1 MDKKFFELT
10 NPQKSIW
17 YTEGFYK
24 GTPIE
29 NITGTVLID
38 GKVNFKLLEQAINI
52 FVQKNDSFRLKFIVK
67 DNKIVQYLDKYT
79 KFPVEIIPVN
89 SDDDL
94 KIKEKEIAESV
105 FGTMDSLLFNF
116 KIVKLKNEHGGFII
130 NMHHLISDAWSA
142 ALGATG
148 IIEIY
153 TRLLKNESIEDIE
166 YPSYIEYITSEQEYM
181 KSDKFEKDKKFW
193 NDLFEV
199 VPEVATIPS
208 VLNTKEKKLDSASN
222 RKQFT
227 ISKDIIEKINKFC
240 KENKVSAF
248 NFFMGIFAVYIGRVS
263 NLDEFAIG
271 SPILN
276 RKNVKEKHTSGMFI
290 NTIPLK
296 VNLSNNI
303 SFINLASSIGTS
315 LFNMFKHQKY
325 PYLSLLEDLR
335 SKDNTIPNLYNILI
349 SYQNTR
355 SSAQT
360 SETPYCIKWDPN
372 GHTSD
377 DIDIHIYDMNDTGN
391 INIAYDYKLS
401 KYTEEN
407 ITDIHERILNLID
420 QVLTNNEILVNNLEI
435 VTPEEKQKLI
445 YDFNNTKVD
454 YPKYK
459 TISELFEEQVE
470 RTPDNIALV
479 FEDKKMTY
487 KELNEKAN
495 SLAWYLK
502 NIGIVNNNAVGIF
515 LDKSLESIIAMLA
528 ILKCGAVY
536 LPIDT
541 DYPDNRIEFMIK
553 DSSCAIILSSLKF
566 KDKLNK
572 YPNTLYIDLSN
583 TNIYSD
589 TKTFS
594 NKNITSDD
602 LAYIMYTSGSTGN
615 PKGVMVSNKN
625 IVRLVKNTNFI
636 KFQNT
641 ERMLQTGSIVFD
653 ACTFEIW
660 GALLNGFELYIIK
673 KSDLLDP
680 TLLEAYLVNN
690 KITILWLTAP
700 LFNQLCEN
708 NPSMFKTI
716 RVLLTGG
723 DILSPKHINS
733 VKKACPNLTIIN
745 GYGPTENTTFS
756 TCFTI
761 DKFYENSI
769 PIGFPIANSTC
780 FVVSPNLSLLP
791 VGVPGELL
799 VGGDGVSKGYL
810 NNNNFTLEKFITN
823 PFGEGI
829 LYRTGDLVKWL
840 PNGSIDFIGRVDNLV
855 KIRGFRIELNE
866 ITLRVQEFANIK
878 ECITIV
884 KNINNEK
891 VICSYFSSIDKIDT
905 DNLKNWLVS
914 CLPHY
919 AIPTYLIQLPSLP
932 INVNGKVDIKNLPE
946 PQILNSKSKIVLPR
960 NDIDSKLINILKD
973 ILSINEI
980 SLDDNFFELGGD
992 SLSAINLCTQI
1003 QNEFNVL
1010 IFVKDILEKPII
1022 MDLSDFIIT
1031 KLDKDNIC
1039 KIAKAPKTTCYPL
1052 SSAQK
1057 RIYLTSTMS
1066 GKDSILY
1073 NIPGGVILDKM
1084 PDIDKLEKCLN
1095 LLIKRH
1101 ESLRTYFEIVDN
1113 NIVQKIQPNIA
1124 FKLDT
1129 LNNSLSYENLEQEF
1143 YNFVKP
1149 FDLSQA
1155 PLFRAKFLNLEDN
1168 KVALFLD
1175 MHHIISDGT
1184 SLNIFINELCKLYNN
1199 ETLNELNISYKDF
1212 AVWENN
1218 KLSSGKFKEAEEFWL
1233 SQFKTDIPALNMPT
1247 NFPRSMVKSYD
1258 GNKFYFKF
1266 NEETTS
1272 KINTL
1277 CKKLEVTPYMFLLS
1291 VYYIL
1296 LHKYTSQSDII
1307 VGTPIVGRSIA
1318 DLYNIIGMFVNT
1330 LPMRTT
1336 VDANTSFKS
1345 FLKDI
1350 KKICLDNYKY
1360 QDYPLDELVNKLNIK
1375 RDASRNPLFDV
1386 MFIYQNNGNTSI
1398 NFDKINSEYF
1408 IPDTKISKFDLSLE
1422 IIPQDNE
1429 LNLSFE
1435 YSVKLFNESYLENLS
1450 NHYSN
1455 ILNIVLDNFDI
1466 KLSDIDML
1474 SDNEKQKL
1482 IYDFNN
1488 TKVDY
1493 PKDKT
1498 ISELFEEQVERTPDN
1513 IALVFEDKKMTYK
1526 ELNEKANSLA
1536 WYLRSKNIGRNDIV
1550 GIMVNRS
1557 LEMIIAILAVLKS
1570 GGTYIPIDPEYPQDR
1585 VEYMLENSHAKLL
1598 LTFESLKDKVI
1609 FENKIFVELKN
1620 KQIYSFDKTNLDN
1633 INKPNDASYIIYT
1646 SGSTGKP
1653 KGVCLTHKA
1662 LSNLTNYCNN
1672 YVEYLKDGTYRTIV
1686 SITTICFD
1694 IFIFETLISLQ
1705 KGLKLV
1711 IANEDEK
1718 NVPSILNN
1726 LIKKHDITII
1736 QSTPSRMQFLVENL
1750 NDIPSLNKLKFIT
1763 LAGEQLPINL
1773 VKQLKDISD
1782 IKIYNGYGP
1791 SETTVFST
1799 LTDVTDYETITIG
1812 KPLYNTQI
1820 YIVNENLNLLPI
1832 GCTGELY
1839 IAGDGLGKGYLNN
1852 LELTNKSFINNPFEH
1867 NTLMYKTG
1875 DLGYFT
1881 PNGEIMCLGRCDNQ
1895 VKIRGLRIE
1904 LEEIETHISTY
1915 PDIEKSVVV
1924 VNNEQKIIA
1933 YFTSNKTINTND
1945 LKAFLQ
1951 RKLPSY
1957 FIPNAFMQVDKFKMT
1972 PNGKIDRKALS
1983 KVKIDV
1989 VTEYEAPK
1997 TEYQKQLVK
2006 IFESVLGNKKIG
2018 INDNFFEIGG
2028 DSLSAIKL
2036 QIEAFNQGLDLS
2048 YKDIFTY
2055 PTIKLLA
2062 QNVIKSTENITKEV
2076 YDYTEINKLLSSN
2089 INAGKPRMKKDNIK
2103 NILLTGATGY
2113 LGSHILDYL
2122 LKNTK
2127 SNIYCLIRAKNNTDP
2142 QTRLLDTLRF
2152 YFGNKYDKL
2161 VFKRI
2166 FAVEGNISK
2175 NKLGLNS
2182 LYYNELGNNINCV
2195 INSAAIV
2202 KHYGNSKLFNDTNI
2216 TGTQN
2221 IIDFCNKFNSKLIH
2235 LSTLS
2240 VSGNIFN
2247 VNTYKSENLVHFSEK
2262 NLYINQDLSNIY
2274 INTKFIAERL
2284 ILENI
2289 LNNNLNAKII
2299 RVGNITN
2306 RYSDGAFQI
2315 NISENAFLNRIHSF
2329 IQIGYA
2335 PNSLKNTP
2343 IEFTPVDICANA
2355 IVNIAKYDN
2364 PFTVFHVFN
2373 NNFIT
2378 FEKLV
2383 KTLKSLNIT
2392 LEFIEDNIFNKKIKE
2407 LSKND
2412 ATKHVL
2418 SGIINDFSKNKKLE
2432 YVTNIKMENKF
2443 TNKYLRRILFQW
2455 PKINE
2460 KYIRKYVAYLK
2471 SIKYI

>member
-67 DNKIVQYLDKYT
+67 DNKIVQYLDKYA

-94 KIKEKEIAESV
+94 KVKEKEIAESV
-105 FGTMDSLLFNF
+105 FDTMDSLLFNF

-153 TRLLKNESIEDIE
+153 TRLLKNEIIEDIE

-181 KSDKFEKDKKFW
+181 RSDKFEKDKKFW

-208 VLNTKEKKLDSASN
+208 VLNSKEKKLDSASN

-360 SETPYCIKWDPN
+360 SETPYSIKWDPN

-435 VTPEEKQKLI
+435 VTPE
-445 YDFNNTKVD
+445 
-454 YPKYK
+454 
-459 TISELFEEQVE
+459 
-470 RTPDNIALV
+470 
-479 FEDKKMTY
+479 
-487 KELNEKAN
+487 
-495 SLAWYLK
+495 
-502 NIGIVNNNAVGIF
+502 
-515 LDKSLESIIAMLA
+515 
-528 ILKCGAVY
+528 
-536 LPIDT
+536 
-541 DYPDNRIEFMIK
+541 
-553 DSSCAIILSSLKF
+553 
-566 KDKLNK
+566 
-572 YPNTLYIDLSN
+572 
-583 TNIYSD
+583 
-589 TKTFS
+589 
-594 NKNITSDD
+594 
-602 LAYIMYTSGSTGN
+602 
-615 PKGVMVSNKN
+615 
-625 IVRLVKNTNFI
+625 
-636 KFQNT
+636 
-641 ERMLQTGSIVFD
+641 
-653 ACTFEIW
+653 
-660 GALLNGFELYIIK
+660 
-673 KSDLLDP
+673 
-680 TLLEAYLVNN
+680 
-690 KITILWLTAP
+690 
-700 LFNQLCEN
+700 
-708 NPSMFKTI
+708 
-716 RVLLTGG
+716 
-723 DILSPKHINS
+723 
-733 VKKACPNLTIIN
+733 
-745 GYGPTENTTFS
+745 
-756 TCFTI
+756 
-761 DKFYENSI
+761 
-769 PIGFPIANSTC
+769 
-780 FVVSPNLSLLP
+780 
-791 VGVPGELL
+791 
-799 VGGDGVSKGYL
+799 
-810 NNNNFTLEKFITN
+810 
-823 PFGEGI
+823 
-829 LYRTGDLVKWL
+829 
-840 PNGSIDFIGRVDNLV
+840 
-855 KIRGFRIELNE
+855 
-866 ITLRVQEFANIK
+866 
-878 ECITIV
+878 
-884 KNINNEK
+884 
-891 VICSYFSSIDKIDT
+891 
-905 DNLKNWLVS
+905 
-914 CLPHY
+914 
-919 AIPTYLIQLPSLP
+919 
-932 INVNGKVDIKNLPE
+932 
-946 PQILNSKSKIVLPR
+946 
-960 NDIDSKLINILKD
+960 
-973 ILSINEI
+973 
-980 SLDDNFFELGGD
+980 
-992 SLSAINLCTQI
+992 
-1003 QNEFNVL
+1003 
-1010 IFVKDILEKPII
+1010 
-1022 MDLSDFIIT
+1022 
-1031 KLDKDNIC
+1031 
-1039 KIAKAPKTTCYPL
+1039 
-1052 SSAQK
+1052 
-1057 RIYLTSTMS
+1057 
-1066 GKDSILY
+1066 
-1073 NIPGGVILDKM
+1073 
-1084 PDIDKLEKCLN
+1084 
-1095 LLIKRH
+1095 
-1101 ESLRTYFEIVDN
+1101 
-1113 NIVQKIQPNIA
+1113 
-1124 FKLDT
+1124 
-1129 LNNSLSYENLEQEF
+1129 
-1143 YNFVKP
+1143 
-1149 FDLSQA
+1149 
-1155 PLFRAKFLNLEDN
+1155 
-1168 KVALFLD
+1168 
-1175 MHHIISDGT
+1175 
-1184 SLNIFINELCKLYNN
+1184 
-1199 ETLNELNISYKDF
+1199 
-1212 AVWENN
+1212 
-1218 KLSSGKFKEAEEFWL
+1218 
-1233 SQFKTDIPALNMPT
+1233 
-1247 NFPRSMVKSYD
+1247 
-1258 GNKFYFKF
+1258 
-1266 NEETTS
+1266 
-1272 KINTL
+1272 
-1277 CKKLEVTPYMFLLS
+1277 
-1291 VYYIL
+1291 
-1296 LHKYTSQSDII
+1296 
-1307 VGTPIVGRSIA
+1307 
-1318 DLYNIIGMFVNT
+1318 
-1330 LPMRTT
+1330 
-1336 VDANTSFKS
+1336 
-1345 FLKDI
+1345 
-1350 KKICLDNYKY
+1350 
-1360 QDYPLDELVNKLNIK
+1360 
-1375 RDASRNPLFDV
+1375 
-1386 MFIYQNNGNTSI
+1386 
-1398 NFDKINSEYF
+1398 
-1408 IPDTKISKFDLSLE
+1408 
-1422 IIPQDNE
+1422 
-1429 LNLSFE
+1429 
-1435 YSVKLFNESYLENLS
+1435 
-1450 NHYSN
+1450 
-1455 ILNIVLDNFDI
+1455 
-1466 KLSDIDML
+1466 
-1474 SDNEKQKL
+1474 EKQKL

-1609 FENKIFVELKN
+1609 FENKVFVELSNKN
-1620 KQIYSFDKTNLDN
+1620 IYNFKKSNLDN
-1633 INKPNDASYIIYT
+1633 INKFDDLTYIIYT
-1646 SGSTGKP
+1646 SGSTGLP
-1653 KGVCLTHKA
+1653 KGVMLKNINIVNFIYSMQKA
-1662 LSNLTNYCNN
+1662 FNLTEKNS
-1672 YVEYLKDGTYRTIV
+1672 II
-1686 SITTICFD
+1686 SITTISFD
-1694 IFIFETLISLQ
+1694 IFVLESLLPLLTGMKIVITSEKEQRDTKAFTTLC
-1705 KGLKLV
+1705 K
-1711 IANEDEK
+1711 K
-1718 NVPSILNN
+1718 NNI
-1726 LIKKHDITII
+1726 DII
-1736 QSTPSRMQFLVENL
+1736 QTTPSRIQAFLFDESFIAQINNIKYFLIGGEPFPPKLL
-1750 NDIPSLNKLKFIT
+1750 NELHS
-1763 LAGEQLPINL
+1763 
-1773 VKQLKDISD
+1773 
-1782 IKIYNGYGP
+1782 IYKGNIFNMYGP
-1791 SETTVFST
+1791 TETAVWSSIKDLSNTKH
-1799 LTDVTDYETITIG
+1799 ITIG
-1812 KPLYNTQI
+1812 KPINNTQM
-1820 YIVNENLNLLPI
+1820 YVLDKNHNLLPM
-1832 GCTGELY
+1832 GTPGELY
-1839 IAGDGLGKGYLNN
+1839 IAGDGVCKGYYKKPD
-1852 LELTNKSFINNPFEH
+1852 LTEKAFTNNPFIK
-1867 NTLMYKTG
+1867 NSIIYKTG
-1875 DLGYFT
+1875 DCCKVL
-1881 PNGEIMCLGRCDNQ
+1881 PNGEFEYLERIDNQ

-1904 LEEIETHISTY
+1904 LGEIESSICIY

-1933 YFTSNKTINTND
+1933 YFKSSKTINEND

-2062 QNVIKSTENITKEV
+2062 QNVVKSAENITKEV
-2076 YDYTEINKLLSSN
+2076 YDYTEINKLLSN
-2089 INAGKPRMKKDNIK
+2089 NTNAGKPRMRKDNIK

-2166 FAVEGNISK
+2166 FAVEGNVSK

-2182 LYYNELGNNINCV
+2182 LYYNELGNSINCV

-2221 IIDFCNKFNSKLIH
+2221 IIDFCTKFNAKLIH

-2247 VNTYKSENLVHFSEK
+2247 ADTYKAENLIHFSEK
-2262 NLYINQDLSNIY
+2262 NIYINQDLSNIY

-2284 ILENI
+2284 VLENV

-2306 RYSDGAFQI
+2306 RYSDGAFQV

-2335 PNSLKNTP
+2335 PDSLKNMP

-2373 NNFIT
+2373 NNYIT

-2383 KTLKSLNIT
+2383 KILNSLNIP
-2392 LEFIEDNIFNKKIKE
+2392 LEFVEDNVFNKKVKE

-2412 ATKHVL
+2412 ETKNML

-2471 SIKYI
+2471 SIGYIE